1 MIIKASSALGFEHY
15 GTLAANAQ
23 IGVVKPNYAV
33 AGNRA
38 SKLNCDRAYASKAD
52 FENGNS

>member
-1 MIIKASSALGFEHY
+1 MIIKSSGALGFEHY